1 MGVIN
6 IKSGFKFK
14 AIEVTA
20 GSGGV
25 VGGAMNLISG
35 MVGVYFE
42 DAAVGA
48 QVSFVY
54 QADNI
59 VLPKAAATAGP
70 AFAQG
75 AKVYFDNTAKK
86 LTATASGNT
95 LCGRALK
102 AAAALDTTVQVD
114 LTGNIAA

>member
-1 MGVIN
+1 MGVITLL
-6 IKSGFKFK
+6 GRHK
-14 AIEVTA
+14 AFQVTA

-35 MVGVYFE
+35 VVGVYFE
-42 DAAVGA
+42 DAAVG
-48 QVSFVY
+48 VGVNFVY
-54 QADNI
+54 NAENI
-59 VLPKAAATAGP
+59 VLPKTAATAGS

-75 AKVYFDNTAKK
+75 AKVYFDNSAKK